1 MLVSGAKEMQVD
13 VQLLRGNKIQNVYT
27 YIQAHRISSSIRILN
42 KNKKN
47 YEG

>member
-13 VQLLRGNKIQNVYT
+13 VQLLRGNNVYT
-27 YIQAHRISSSIRILN
+27 YIQAHSISLSIRILN

>member
-1 MLVSGAKEMQVD
+1 MQVD
-13 VQLLRGNKIQNVYT
+13 VQLLRGKKIQNVYT
-27 YIQAHRISSSIRILN
+27 YIQAHSISSHIRILN